1 MKKLYKLYNENVYG
15 VIGTLAFHILLI
27 VSLLLADMTVKG
39 ETEHSFVS
47 IEMGKDLLLSQLSQ
61 EEEDYVLQA
70 VSSNNEES
78 ANISST
84 ESFRSSPVSNRAV
97 NDATVNNT
105 RRQTN
110 ADPFFD
116 EEYQQEIE
124 AAQALVSNVNKQL
137 SKNIQSDYKTSDE
150 SFSGDPSGGSLNS
163 GNSTGSRS
171 SSGSNRFEMPEQT
184 TDGLNPEE
192 ISNSIY
198 SGKSNIHYSLENRY
212 HKRLPIPVY
221 LAHGGGK
228 ITINIWVLK
237 DGKVTKTEVQSSS
250 AITDPMITE
259 YALQAASRT
268 VFNADETAQNPQKGT
283 ITYTFVPQ

>member
-1 MKKLYKLYNENVYG
+1 MKRLYKLYNENVYG

-61 EEEDYVLQA
+61 EEDHILQTE
-70 VSSNNEES
+70 SSTNEES

-97 NDATVNNT
+97 NDAVVNNT
-105 RRQTN
+105 GRTTN
-110 ADPFFD
+110 ADPFFN
-116 EEYQQEIE
+116 EEYQKEIE
-124 AAQALVSNVNKQL
+124 AAQALVSNVNNQL
-137 SKNIQSDYKTSDE
+137 AKNIQSDYKTSDG
-150 SFSGDPSGGSLNS
+150 SFSDDLSGVSLNS

-171 SSGSNRFEMPEQT
+171 SSGGNRFEMPEQT

-228 ITINIWVLK
+228 ITIDIWVLR

-268 VFNADETAQNPQKGT
+268 VFNTDETAPNPQRGT

>member
-1 MKKLYKLYNENVYG
+1 MKRLYKLYNENVYG

-47 IEMGKDLLLSQLSQ
+47 IEMGKDLLLSQ
-61 EEEDYVLQA
+61 EEDHILQTE
-70 VSSNNEES
+70 SSTNEES

-97 NDATVNNT
+97 NDAVVNNT
-105 RRQTN
+105 GRTTN
-110 ADPFFD
+110 ADPFFN
-116 EEYQQEIE
+116 EEYQKEIE
-124 AAQALVSNVNKQL
+124 AAQALVSNVNNQL
-137 SKNIQSDYKTSDE
+137 AKNIQSDYKTSDG
-150 SFSGDPSGGSLNS
+150 SFSDDLSGVSLNS

-171 SSGSNRFEMPEQT
+171 SSGGNRFEMPEQT

-228 ITINIWVLK
+228 ITIDIWVLR

-268 VFNADETAQNPQKGT
+268 VFNTDETAPNPQRGT